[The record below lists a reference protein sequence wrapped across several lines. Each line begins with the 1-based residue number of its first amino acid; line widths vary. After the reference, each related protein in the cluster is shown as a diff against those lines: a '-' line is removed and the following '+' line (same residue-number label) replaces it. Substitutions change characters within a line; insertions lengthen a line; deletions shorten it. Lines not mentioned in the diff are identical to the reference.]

1 MSILY
6 RKEHSLCKEY
16 ASPGQSIFEVYRFRK
31 GEELPSKI
39 MDYTAIV
46 FVLEGQILSNCGS
59 FLNCVI
65 NSSCILLI
73 PSGMKISGVALED
86 SLLLRCIF
94 NIEGHLCNRYS
105 FESLTEFID
114 LDTWKYKFDVLPIC
128 ERLSEFVSLLIRCLD
143 DGLGCIHFHRS
154 KCEELML
161 MFRGYYTKED
171 LARFFYPVLSANWDI
186 NSFVLN
192 HYKKA
197 NDVNELADMAHLSLV
212 TFNRHFKK
220 AFGETAARWL
230 EKRRAEDLLREI
242 QLTRKTFAEIALEFR
257 FSSPAYLTTF
267 CKRHFGKTPKQLRT
281 DFLSGKMPPDV

>member
-16 ASPGQSIFEVYRFRK
+16 ASPERSIFTVFRFRA
-31 GEELPSKI
+31 GEDLLNKTMGYS
-39 MDYTAIV
+39 AIV
-46 FVLEGQILSNCGS
+46 FVLSGKILANCGS
-59 FLNCVI
+59 FLNCVVR
-65 NSSCILLI
+65 SGSILLI
-73 PSGMKISGVALED
+73 PSGMTISGLALED
-86 SLLLRCIF
+86 TLLLRCVF
-94 NIEGHLCNRYS
+94 DMGGHLCNRYS
-105 FESLTEFID
+105 IESLTEFID
-114 LDTWKYKFDVLPIC
+114 LDKWEYQFNLLPIG
-128 ERLSEFVSLLIRCLD
+128 ERLSEFAFLLVRCLD
-143 DGLGCIHFHRS
+143 DGLGCFHYHQAKR
-154 KCEELML
+154 EELML
-161 MFRGYYTKED
+161 MLRGYYKKEE
-171 LARFFYPVLSANWDI
+171 LARFFYPLLSTNWDI

-267 CKRHFGKTPKQLRT
+267 CKRHFGKTPKQLRAS
-281 DFLSGKMPPDV
+281 FLSGKMPPDV